1 MRKLAVVA
9 ALILLLAAP
18 RMSIA
23 QQKTTTCAQ
32 TLRLA
37 RSIYENGRLHELPD
51 LMNDCINK
59 TEWSTQE
66 RVDAYKLLTL
76 SYIYLEE
83 PEKADEMMLKI
94 LQTDPEFKPNDN
106 IDPAEFVALWRTFR
120 TEPVYRLGVKVGAN
134 ATQPNVH
141 SYTPLNEGTE
151 NYDYGVGFHAGISGE
166 IAIFNDK
173 LFLNPEL
180 NYNVKSFKV
189 NNSFFE
195 GDQTTSGTIKM
206 NWISLPVSVQ
216 YPLPFGRNKIDP
228 QWVPYVGAGV
238 SVDYLLGVTTNLT
251 TKINDQSD
259 VETSTTG
266 QEARAQYATFN
277 FAPIISGGVK
287 GKIKKA
293 EIVAEIRYN
302 FGAQTI
308 FDKQKLYESQSEV
321 FGNKFVHGPFSLNTL
336 SVSFGYLMNKY
347 IPRKKTTH

>member
-9 ALILLLAAP
+9 ALILLLAVP
-18 RMSIA
+18 RLSEA

-51 LMNDCINK
+51 LMRDCLSK

-83 PEKADEMMLKI
+83 PEKADEMMLNI
-94 LQTDPEFKPNDN
+94 LRTDPEFKPNDN

-120 TEPVYRLGVKVGAN
+120 TEPVYRLGVKAGGN

-141 SYTPLNEGTE
+141 SYSPLNEGTE
-151 NYDYGVGFHAGISGE
+151 NYDYGFGFQAGLSGE
-166 IAIFNDK
+166 IAIFNDR
-173 LFLNPEL
+173 LYLNPEL
-180 NYNVKSFKV
+180 YYNIKSFKV

-195 GDQTTSGTIKM
+195 GDQTTTGTIKM

-216 YPLPFGRNKIDP
+216 YPLRVGRNKLDP
-228 QWVPYVGAGV
+228 QWTPYVSGGI
-238 SVDYLLGVTTNLT
+238 SVDYLLGVTTDLT

-259 VETSTTG
+259 VATSTTG
-266 QEARAQYATFN
+266 RDGKTQYASFN
-277 FAPIISGGVK
+277 FAPIISAGVK
-287 GKIKKA
+287 GKVKKA

-302 FGAQTI
+302 FGVATI

-336 SVSFGYLMNKY
+336 SVSLGYLMNKY
-347 IPRKKTTH
+347 SPRKKSTH

>member
-1 MRKLAVVA
+1 MRQLAVVA
-9 ALILLLAAP
+9 ALILILAVP
-18 RMSIA
+18 RMSSA

-37 RSIYENGRLHELPD
+37 RSIYENGRLHELPE
-51 LMNDCINK
+51 LMKDCIGK

-83 PEKADEMMLKI
+83 PEKADEMMLNI
-94 LQTDPEFKPNDN
+94 LNADPEFKPNDN

-120 TEPVYRLGVKVGAN
+120 TEPVYRLGVKAGAN
-134 ATQPNVH
+134 TTSPNVH

-151 NYDYGVGFHAGISGE
+151 NYDYGFGFQAGFTGE
-166 IAIFNDK
+166 IAIFNDL

-180 NYNVKSFKV
+180 YYNIKSFKV

-195 GDQTTSGTIKM
+195 GDQNTTGSVKLS
-206 NWISLPVSVQ
+206 WISLPVSVQ
-216 YPLPFGRNKIDP
+216 YPLPIGRDKIDTK
-228 QWVPYVGAGV
+228 WTPYVSGGI
-238 SVDYLLGVTTNLT
+238 SFDYLLGVKTDLT
-251 TKINDQSD
+251 TEINDQSD
-259 VETSTTG
+259 VATTTTG
-266 QEARAQYATFN
+266 SEAKLQYASFN
-277 FAPIISGGVK
+277 FAPIISAGVK
-287 GKIKKA
+287 GKVKKA

-302 FGAQTI
+302 FGVATI

>member
-1 MRKLAVVA
+1 MRKLAVAV
-9 ALILLLAAP
+9 ALILLLATP
-18 RMSIA
+18 RLSDA

-37 RSIYENGRLHELPD
+37 RSIYENGRLHELPA
-51 LMNDCINK
+51 LMGDCIAK

-83 PEKADEMMLKI
+83 PEQADEMMLKI

-120 TEPVYRLGVKVGAN
+120 TEPVYRLGVKGGPN

-141 SYTPLNEGTE
+141 SYSPLNEGTE
-151 NYDYGVGFHAGISGE
+151 NYSYGFGFHAGVSGE

-180 NYNVKSFKV
+180 LYSVKSFKA
-189 NNSFFE
+189 NNTFFE
-195 GDQTTSGTIKM
+195 GDQSTKGTIKM

-216 YPLPFGRNKIDP
+216 YPLLVSNKIDP
-228 QWVPYVGAGV
+228 KWVPYVSGGV
-238 SVDYLLGVTTNLT
+238 SMDYLLGVTTDLV

-259 VETSTTG
+259 VATSTTG
-266 QEARAQYATFN
+266 KDGKAQYASFN
-277 FAPIISGGVK
+277 FAPIISAGVK
-287 GKIKKA
+287 GKVKKA
-293 EIVAEIRYN
+293 EIVAEIRFN
-302 FGAQTI
+302 FGVSTI
-308 FDKQKLYESQSEV
+308 FNDLYKSQSEV

>member
-9 ALILLLAAP
+9 ALILLLAVP
-18 RMSIA
+18 RLSEA

-51 LMNDCINK
+51 LMKDCIGK

-83 PEKADEMMLKI
+83 PEKADEMMLNI
-94 LQTDPEFKPNDN
+94 LRTDPEFKPNDN

-120 TEPVYRLGVKVGAN
+120 TEPVYRLGVKAGGN

-141 SYTPLNEGTE
+141 SYSPLNEGTE
-151 NYDYGVGFHAGISGE
+151 NYDYGVGFQAGLSSE
-166 IAIFNDK
+166 IAIFNEK
-173 LFLNPEL
+173 LYLNPEL
-180 NYNVKSFKV
+180 YYNVKSFKV

-195 GDQTTSGTIKM
+195 GDQTTTGTIKM
-206 NWISLPVSVQ
+206 SWISLPVSVQ
-216 YPLPFGRNKIDP
+216 YPLSVGRNKIDP
-228 QWVPYVGAGV
+228 KWVPYVSGGI
-238 SVDYLLGVTTNLT
+238 SLDYLLGVKTDLTTN
-251 TKINDQSD
+251 INDQSD
-259 VETSTTG
+259 VKTSTAG
-266 QEARAQYATFN
+266 KEAKAQYASFN
-277 FAPIISGGVK
+277 FAPIISAGVK
-287 GKIKKA
+287 GKVKKA

-302 FGAQTI
+302 FGVATI

-347 IPRKKTTH
+347 SPRKKTTH